1 MKKLTTHQ
9 ALYVFSIAFG
19 SFGVGCLANI
29 PPANAAIACIG
40 GGACAVYLSMSHEPG
55 ESAPSSA
62 QQSTP
67 TLTQAEWE
75 RMVGSTPI
83 RQLSIPSETE
93 QRILDLV
100 ESANCTPEQ
109 LAEILSP
116 FLPAQSP
123 R

>member
-1 MKKLTTHQ
+1 
-9 ALYVFSIAFG
+9 
-19 SFGVGCLANI
+19 
-29 PPANAAIACIG
+29 
-40 GGACAVYLSMSHEPG
+40 MSHEPG

>member
-9 ALYVFSIAFG
+9 FLYVLSIAL
-19 SFGVGCLANI
+19 GCLGAGSLIRI
-29 PPANAAIACIG
+29 PHLSAFIVGVVGASCAI
-40 GGACAVYLSMSHEPG
+40 YLSMSHDPG
-55 ESAPSSA
+55 EDA
-62 QQSTP
+62 P

-75 RMVGSTPI
+75 RMVSGTPI

-116 FLPAQSP
+116 FLNTQSP
-123 R
+123 Q